1 MKKVVI
7 LGGQGNASVIGSAML
22 DAASRGS
29 REYQFC
35 GYLNDRDQRGE
46 EIEGYR
52 VLGGL
57 QDIPRLL
64 AEGYYFLNTIYKI
77 DGQRERI
84 QLFDSLAI
92 PDERLATFV
101 HPTAYLAA
109 HVELG
114 PGCVV
119 MPHAIISTN
128 VTLGKCARVMI
139 GAIISHNCAIGA
151 HTFVAAGACAGSNLR
166 VGEGV
171 HISMNATVREFLT
184 IGNYS
189 TLAMGSVLLKDMG
202 ELEVWAGNP
211 AKLLRN
217 AQ

>member
-1 MKKVVI
+1 MKKVLI

-22 DAASRGS
+22 DAARRGS
-29 REYQFC
+29 RDYQFC
-35 GYLNDRDQRGE
+35 GYLNDRDQRE

-57 QDIPRLL
+57 RDIPRFLE
-64 AEGYYFLNTIYKI
+64 EGYYFLNTIYKI

-84 QLFDSLAI
+84 QLFDSLPI

>member
-1 MKKVVI
+1 MKNVLI
-7 LGGQGNASVIGSAML
+7 LGGQGNASVIGHAML
-22 DAASRGS
+22 DAAQRG
-29 REYQFC
+29 RQEYQFC
-35 GYLNDRDQRGE
+35 GYVNDRDE
-46 EIEGYR
+46 CEAIEGYP
-52 VLGGL
+52 VKGGL
-57 QDIPRLL
+57 RAIPRLL
-64 AEGYYFLNTIYKI
+64 EEGYYFLNTIYKI

-84 QLFDSLAI
+84 ALFDSLAI
-92 PDERLATFV
+92 PDDRLATFV
-101 HPTAYLAA
+101 HPTAYIAA
-109 HVELG
+109 NVELG

-119 MPHAIISTN
+119 MPHAIVSTS
-128 VTLGKCARVMI
+128 VKLGKCTRVMI
-139 GAIISHNCAIGA
+139 GAIISHNCTIGA
-151 HTFVAAGACAGSNLR
+151 HTFVAAGSCSGSNLQ

-189 TLAMGSVLLKDMG
+189 TLAMGSVLLKDVG